1 MLGCLKGRV
10 FKKGRYNVSL
20 KGRGNVSLP
29 EREGFYYWMAI
40 CGYYLKYIYV
50 STFINLFVSGDG
62 LQITKSSW
70 INDDDVHF
78 RNSTYRRVLRAMS
91 QCLHGL
97 PGKMAGNLICVYVDL
112 CLWCLSN
119 KGQMKIIFSVMPL
132 APSFTGAKFA
142 KFKYQPC
149 HIKKI
154 FCHIRMQCWRH
165 CNNQSLCPRKLK
177 NENACTFTSN
187 VWILLENNKN
197 GQALIAVCVCVCVRA
212 CVCVSVCVCRCV
224 YLCKC
229 V

>member
-1 MLGCLKGRV
+1 MSTWPPWQDGREFDLCLCWFVFMLICVFVDLCLCWFV
-10 FKKGRYNVSL
+10 F
-20 KGRGNVSLP
+20 
-29 EREGFYYWMAI
+29 M
-40 CGYYLKYIYV
+40 
-50 STFINLFVSGDG
+50 
-62 LQITKSSW
+62 
-70 INDDDVHF
+70 
-78 RNSTYRRVLRAMS
+78 
-91 QCLHGL
+91 
-97 PGKMAGNLICVYVDL
+97 LICVYVDL

-197 GQALIAVCVCVCVRA
+197 DQALIAVCVCVCVCA
-212 CVCVSVCVCRCV
+212 CVCVSVCVYRCV
-224 YLCKC
+224 YLWKC